1 MNIRTD
7 IVQEFKNGDILSKI
21 LLINGALFVLLWVVE
36 IFASITKPAIYGAV
50 LRFFLPQP
58 MGCCCSKNR
67 GQLSHICFSTHHS

>member
-50 LRFFLPQP
+50 LSFLSAPTDG
-58 MGCCCSKNR
+58 ML
-67 GQLSHICFSTHHS
+67 LSSG